1 MINNGVCEDEN
12 NIEECD
18 FDGKDCVLKNKY
30 SNCTFFD
37 WINDGE
43 CDLINNNQECGYD
56 GKDCEKQ
63 NLWPNCTYRHLIDNG
78 ECDKVNEKNAD
89 CNFDGED
96 CKWSSCPHKDWI
108 NDGVCDISTF
118 ILECNFDGDDC
129 MTNTFN
135 GTRARQNHLLWPNCI
150 HPQRI
155 NDGKCDTLNNIKEC
169 NFDGQDCTTS
179 NSSTPSPDLEDST
192 TPKSFDCSSCSR
204 VKVYYESLTDKYNY
218 KPSIFGHYKQTNQ
231 IINGHTYYESEHE
244 NQKYGIWMCSNKW
257 HLEDAVH
264 KGNCNAWAYNLD
276 QKSCILDVD
285 PTKWLL
291 YEGFSSW
298 KNANSNLKVK
308 CSEWSLN
315 L

>member
-1 MINNGVCEDEN
+1 MVNVTKSMKRMLTVTLMEKTANGLHALIKIGLMMESVIHQSINY
-12 NIEECD
+12 
-18 FDGKDCVLKNKY
+18 LSKY
-30 SNCTFFD
+30 LQMFYTQ
-37 WINDGE
+37 
-43 CDLINNNQECGYD
+43 LIFIS
-56 GKDCEKQ
+56 
-63 NLWPNCTYRHLIDNG
+63 LLTYR
-78 ECDKVNEKNAD
+78 
-89 CNFDGED
+89 
-96 CKWSSCPHKDWI
+96 
-108 NDGVCDISTF
+108 
-118 ILECNFDGDDC
+118 
-129 MTNTFN
+129 
-135 GTRARQNHLLWPNCI
+135 
-150 HPQRI
+150 
-155 NDGKCDTLNNIKEC
+155 C

-179 NSSTPSPDLEDST
+179 NASTPSPDLEDST

-204 VKVYYESLTDKYNY
+204 VKVYYESLIDEYNY
-218 KPSIFGHYKQTNQ
+218 KPSIFGHYKLTNQ
-231 IINGHTYYESEHE
+231 IINGHSYYESEHE

-298 KNANSNLKVK
+298 KNANSNLRVK